1 MHFRSWSIA
10 PEPAMSLA
18 AGGGWGTSPRDSS
31 RVKKFAGETL
41 RIRPSMDFEIRAI
54 SVELGRFRP

>member
-1 MHFRSWSIA
+1 
-10 PEPAMSLA
+10 MSLA